1 MAGIFTFAAVDCDEA
16 GNRAL
21 CAEFGIQGFPT
32 VKLMKP
38 VNGKLQTIGTFFLI
52 IFCIDEG
59 RLYGSTDGKGTNGL
73 CKGEYGESCREVNRG
88 ESLVL
93 FGATGTNRR
102 PALLGSGLVIA
113 E

>member
-38 VNGKLQTIGTFFLI
+38 VNGKLQPMGTPLLKI
-52 IFCIDEG
+52 LCIDEG
-59 RLYGSTDGKGTNGL
+59 RLYGSTHGKGTNGF
-73 CKGEYGESCREVNRG
+73 CKGEYGESCRAVNRG
-88 ESLVL
+88 QSLVL
-93 FGATGTNRR
+93 FRATGIPYP
-102 PALLGSGLVIA
+102 PALLESGLLIA